1 MSESEILLELQ
12 PIFQSVLSNPSLV
25 VSTETTAHDVD
36 DWDSLNHATLIAKI
50 QRHFKVKFSLFEVLK
65 LKKVGDIIQLIQSS
79 QA

>member
-12 PIFQSVLSNPSLV
+12 PIFQSVLSNPSLL

-36 DWDSLNHATLIAKI
+36 EWDSLNHATLIATI